1 MPILT
6 QKALVMV
13 KKEVT
18 FGVDPVPAPGTD
30 AILVSDPTFSVDVNV
45 LERNF
50 ARPDFSQYASVIG
63 RKLAS
68 VAFSIQMHG
77 SGTAD
82 VAPIWARLLEAC
94 AMTRTTTTDAVGP
107 PVVEGAEIFTPVT
120 SAQTSV
126 TIYLYYEGLLHKM
139 TGCMGTFTIAAEAG
153 GNAVISFT
161 MTGNYVAPVDSTY
174 PASPVFQD
182 VVSPQVELAA
192 LAYGGDSSLVVN
204 AFNMDIGNNVVPRAD
219 VNSSD
224 GYRGVRISGRNTT
237 GGIDPEVEEEDTF
250 WTQMTASTL
259 AAFTMTIGQTD
270 GNKIVLTAP
279 KTQIIGIGYGD
290 RENLRTYD
298 LSLAFRR
305 NTGNDEFAIRFD

>member
-6 QKALVMV
+6 QKALVLV
-13 KKEVT
+13 KAETT
-18 FGVDPVPAPGTD
+18 FGTDAVPVAATD
-30 AILVSDPTFSVDVNV
+30 AILVTDPAFSVDVNV

-77 SGTAD
+77 SGTAN
-82 VAPIWARLLEAC
+82 VSPIWARILAAC
-94 AMTRTTTTDAVGP
+94 AMVETQDAGTTPSTFD
-107 PVVEGAEIFTPVT
+107 PVT

-139 TGCMGTFTIAAEAG
+139 TGCMGTFTISAEAG
-153 GNAVISFT
+153 GNAVINFT
-161 MTGNYVAPVDSTY
+161 MTGNYVAPTDSTY
-174 PASPVFQD
+174 PAAPVFQD

-192 LAYGGDSSLVVN
+192 LAYGVDASLVVN

-219 VNSSD
+219 VNSGD
-224 GYRGVRISGRNTT
+224 GYRGVRISGRNTS
-237 GGIDPEVEEEDTF
+237 GGIDPEVEEDDTF
-250 WTQMTASTL
+250 WAQMTASTL
-259 AAFTMTIGQTD
+259 STFTMTIGQTA
-270 GNKIVLTAP
+270 GNRIVLTAP

-305 NTGNDEFAIRFD
+305 NLGNDEFKLTFS